1 MKTKWIIALVSMMVL
16 ASGNLYFAADRTLA
30 SNSRDEYTLL
40 LRVDDIGMNHATN
53 MALRDLAETG
63 IPLSASVMFTCPW
76 YQEAVEIL
84 KENPQIAVGV
94 HLTLNAEWKHYRWG
108 PVLGPEAVPSLVNK
122 EGHFYPSTTEFLEQ
136 DYKPDEVRRELKA
149 QIERALAT
157 GLDIEYIDFHMRTA
171 IATPELEQLVIDL
184 ADEYEL
190 RMSMYMDEN
199 YKTLFDTPIDEKK
212 SDFLD
217 YINNNLKADKI
228 NLVVI
233 HAARAHPEMQ
243 VLVDLNNP
251 IMNTEDGRPLVA
263 SHRQAELDVLLSPR
277 IQALFKEDK
286 VKLVTY
292 RDIQK
297 L

>member
-251 IMNTEDGRPLVA
+251 IMNTENGRPLVA

-286 VKLVTY
+286 LKLVTY